1 MAEVQITL
9 DNMHKYAA
17 MLRFQIEAELGHPLP
32 QDAVRAE
39 VRNGQ
44 PMIIVAE
51 KYAGSVPETK

>member
-1 MAEVQITL
+1 MAEIQITL
-9 DNMHKYAA
+9 GNMHKYAA
-17 MLRFQIEAELGHPLP
+17 MLRFQIEAELGYQIP

-51 KYAGSVPETK
+51 KYAGAAPQTK